1 MCRKLLQPMKSSII
15 SMQQRRGMLRDQ
27 IYDIIPD
34 MLKNIG
40 PAAVRCLKAFYD
52 DVMTTENIPKL
63 WRSANVIAIRKHGK
77 PLDKPTSYRSIS
89 LLCFFY
95 KLLGRL
101 ILKRLATIF
110 ESAIR
115 PSKPTSGRNATR
127 VINTLVLALSSYIE
141 SGFQTKLNTG
151 VTVWVCIRF

>member
-1 MCRKLLQPMKSSII
+1 MCRKLLQPMKSSMITR
-15 SMQQRRGMLRDQ
+15 QQRRGMLRDQ
-27 IYDIIPD
+27 IYEIIPD

-101 ILKRLATIF
+101 ILTRLATIF

-115 PSKPTSGRNATR
+115 PEQADFQKKRNTCDQDFSSRSIILHR
-127 VINTLVLALSSYIE
+127 VRVSNEAQYRCHSL
-141 SGFQTKLNTG
+141 G
-151 VTVWVCIRF
+151 VYPV